1 MDNITQKL
9 QQKKNQEMKEATDLL
24 ARLLAVE
31 KLTVIDGGCTT
42 SSIDLDNR
50 VINVVRF
57 EDDSPLT
64 CKEVRI
70 TCIAHEVGHAI
81 FTPLSLL
88 HKHVDEKY
96 PNLFPYINLVEDI
109 RIENLIKGRYRGIHS
124 MMKAGRKI
132 MFENGY
138 YGAQSL
144 SNVNSLPIFDKI
156 LLYTKIDKN
165 INGLVL
171 SSMDEAI
178 VRYIKVH
185 AIDEDSV
192 IKCAK
197 ILYLYCKEKKELD
210 QETQPA
216 AKGGEK
222 SSATESGDNAEG
234 DSNSEESTKSDGAD
248 GDESDDDSES
258 DNFSEVLGK
267 LSQKAKSLKESD
279 VEKPRKTI
287 EEQMEKMIAKN
298 ASSEI
303 VSFAKKGE
311 VSKLSKPFVSILK
324 L

>member
-9 QQKKNQEMKEATDLL
+9 QQKKTQEMKEATDLL

-42 SSIDLDNR
+42 SSIDLENR

-57 EDDSPLT
+57 DDDSPLT

-109 RIENLIKGRYRGIHS
+109 RIENLIKGRYRGIHN
-124 MMKAGRKI
+124 MMKAGRLI
-132 MFENGY
+132 MFNNGY
-138 YGAQSL
+138 YGPQSL

-165 INGLVL
+165 INGLAIT
-171 SSMDEAI
+171 SMDEAI

-197 ILYLYCKEKKELD
+197 ILYLYCNEKNNID
-210 QETQPA
+210 QEIPPA
-216 AKGGEK
+216 AKNGEK
-222 SSATESGDNAEG
+222 SNGSGEGDDDTDNDSGETSESDGDNN
-234 DSNSEESTKSDGAD
+234 DDAD
-248 GDESDDDSES
+248 EMQS
-258 DNFSEVLGK
+258 DNFSEILGK
-267 LSQKAKSLKESD
+267 LSEKANSLKENEIS
-279 VEKPRKTI
+279 KPKKTI
-287 EEQMEKMIAKN
+287 EEQMEKLIAKN

-311 VSKLSKPFVSILK
+311 VSKLSKVFVSNLK
-324 L
+324 I

>member
-1 MDNITQKL
+1 MDNITQKS

-42 SSIDLDNR
+42 SSIDLENR

-109 RIENLIKGRYRGIHS
+109 RIENLIKGRYRGIHTL
-124 MMKAGRKI
+124 MKAGRKI

-210 QETQPA
+210 QDTPPA
-216 AKGGEK
+216 ANSGEK
-222 SSATESGDNAEG
+222 SSATES
-234 DSNSEESTKSDGAD
+234 DGTD
-248 GDESDDDSES
+248 GDDDSES
-258 DNFSEVLGK
+258 DNFSEILEK
-267 LSQKAKSLKESD
+267 LSQKANSLKKSE
-279 VEKPRKTI
+279 VEKPKKTI

-298 ASSEI
+298 ANSEI

-311 VSKLSKPFVSILK
+311 VSKMSKPFVSNLK